1 MFKFLVERVQNN
13 EELSR
18 LINFPG
24 VYNVSFCLDFGE
36 INLYADYSKDLEEIV
51 KFCGFILEER
61 FEKEREF
68 DKVIKI
74 FYTFK
79 KDYGDYLV
87 RIILIK

>member
-13 EELSR
+13 EELIK
-18 LINFPG
+18 LINSPG

-36 INLYADYSKDLEEIV
+36 VNLHADYSKDLEEIV

-61 FEKEREF
+61 VELEREF